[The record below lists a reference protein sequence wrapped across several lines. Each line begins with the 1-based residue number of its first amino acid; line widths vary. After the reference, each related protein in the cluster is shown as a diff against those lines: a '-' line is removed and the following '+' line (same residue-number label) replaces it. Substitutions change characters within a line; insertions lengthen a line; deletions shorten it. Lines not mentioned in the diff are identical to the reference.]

1 VLRAKFMI
9 RAFRIFFGAEDT
21 RPWLVL
27 ACLLLAGACE
37 AIGLTTLLPVISQL
51 AEGGSQLSVATDGS
65 GVGSYIT
72 HALTGLGLPSSL
84 GVLITVMAGAMV
96 LKSLLA
102 FLALTYAG
110 YSGAKVAAGIR
121 KRLLKALFAA
131 RWSYFADHRVGRIA
145 NAISN
150 DATRAGDAY
159 AASARF
165 VAYTVQAAV
174 YLVIAAL
181 ISTNLAIAGAVAGL
195 VLVLGFRQLVRT
207 ARRAGYRQTDST
219 SSLVTYV
226 SDALNNIK
234 PIKAMEREALFVSFF
249 FQKIRTLRRALLI
262 RTLAR
267 QGLTNGQQ
275 AVQAVAIAIG
285 AYVAAVHMAIPLPE
299 LVVLGIIFAQVVSVF
314 ARLQN
319 ILEVTAEIESAYW
332 RTQELIDEL
341 TEQAEPDLGI
351 AAPTLERGCRFDN
364 VTFAYGD
371 HTIIGNASFEI
382 PAGRITVLQGAS
394 GSGKT
399 TLVDLLTGLHRP
411 SSGRITV
418 DDVPLDQL
426 SMRAWR
432 KLIGYVPQELSLL
445 HGSIRENVALGDAA
459 IGDAAIRLA
468 LARAGADVLV
478 SGPSHGLDSDVG
490 EMGTKLSGGQR
501 QRIALARALVL
512 EPKLLILDEV
522 TSALDPET
530 EDQICREVAALRGEF
545 TIVAITH
552 RPAWTAIAD
561 CLYKVEDGRVTAV
574 TDQQRLLEPAE

>member
-1 VLRAKFMI
+1 MT
-9 RAFRIFFGAEDT
+9 RAFRIFFSAEDT

-27 ACLLLAGACE
+27 LCLLLAGACE
-37 AIGLTTLLPVISQL
+37 AIGLTALLPVISQL
-51 AEGGSQLSVATDGS
+51 AEGGNQLSVNAGGG
-65 GVGSYIT
+65 GVGT
-72 HALTGLGLPSSL
+72 FVTQALAALGLPSSL
-84 GVLITVMAGAMV
+84 GVLIFVMAGAMV

-102 FLALTYAG
+102 FVALSYAG

-121 KRLLKALFAA
+121 KRLLSALFAA
-131 RWSYFADHRVGRIA
+131 RWSYFVDHRVGRIA
-145 NAISN
+145 NAVSN

-165 VAYTVQAAV
+165 VAYAVQASV
-174 YLVIAAL
+174 YLIIAAL
-181 ISTNLAIAGAVAGL
+181 ISTNLAIAGAVGGL
-195 VLVLGFRQLVRT
+195 ILVLGFRQLVRT
-207 ARRAGYRQTDST
+207 ARRAGYRQTDTT

-234 PIKAMEREALFVSFF
+234 PIKAMEREALFMNFF
-249 FQKIRTLRRALLI
+249 FHKIKALRRALLI

-267 QGLTNGQQ
+267 QGLNNGQQ

-285 AYVAAVHMAIPLPE
+285 AYVAAVHMGIPLPE
-299 LVVLGIIFAQVVSVF
+299 LVVLGIIFAQVVGVF

-332 RTQELIDEL
+332 RTQEIIDEL
-341 TEQAEPDLGI
+341 IDQAEPDLGTVE
-351 AAPTLERGCRFDN
+351 PTLEHGCRFDD
-364 VTFAYGD
+364 VSFAYGD
-371 HTIIGNASFEI
+371 QTIIANASFEI
-382 PAGRITVLQGAS
+382 PAGKITVLQGAS

-399 TLVDLLTGLHRP
+399 TLIDLLTGLHRA

-418 DDVPLDQL
+418 DDVPVEQL
-426 SMRAWR
+426 SIRAWR
-432 KLIGYVPQELSLL
+432 RMIGYVPQELSLL
-445 HGSIRENVALGDAA
+445 HGTIRENVALGDPA
-459 IGDAAIRLA
+459 IGDDAIRAA
-468 LARAGADVLV
+468 LARAGAEVLV
-478 SGPSHGLDSDVG
+478 SGPAHGLDADVG

-530 EDQICREVAALRGEF
+530 EDQICREVAGLRGDF

-561 CLYKVEDGRVTAV
+561 RLYKVEAGRVEAV
-574 TDQQRLLEPAE
+574 TDKRRLPQAAE

>member
-1 VLRAKFMI
+1 MT

-27 ACLLLAGACE
+27 LCLLLAGLSE
-37 AIGLTTLLPVISQL
+37 AVGLTTLLPVISHLADGGEQL
-51 AEGGSQLSVATDGS
+51 ANGGGGGEAS

-72 HALTGLGLPSSL
+72 QALTMLNLPSTL
-84 GVLITVMAGAMV
+84 GVLIIVMAGAMV
-96 LKSLLA
+96 VKSLLA
-102 FLALTYAG
+102 FLALSYAG

-121 KRLLKALFAA
+121 KRLLSALFAA

-145 NAISN
+145 NAVSN

-165 VAYTVQAAV
+165 VAFAVQAAV

-181 ISTNLAIAGAVAGL
+181 ISTNLAIAGAVGGL
-195 VLVLGFRQLVRT
+195 VLVLGFRWLVKT
-207 ARRAGYRQTDST
+207 ARRAGYRQTDTT

-234 PIKAMEREALFVSFF
+234 PIKAMEREALFMSFF
-249 FQKIRTLRRALLI
+249 FQKIKALRRALLI

-267 QGLTNGQQ
+267 QGLTHGQH

-285 AYVAAVHMAIPLPE
+285 AYVAAVHMGIPLPE
-299 LVVLGIIFAQVVSVF
+299 LVVLGIIFSQVVGVF
-314 ARLQN
+314 AKLQN

-341 TEQAEPDLGI
+341 TKEAEVDTGTVM
-351 AAPTLERGCRFDN
+351 PTLEQGCRFDA
-364 VTFAYGD
+364 VSFAYGD
-371 HTIIGNASFEI
+371 QTIIDNATLEI
-382 PAGRITVLQGAS
+382 PAGQITVLQGAS

-399 TLVDLLTGLHRP
+399 TLIDLLTSLHRP
-411 SSGRITV
+411 TSGRITV
-418 DDVPLDQL
+418 DDVPIEQL
-426 SMRAWR
+426 SIRAWR
-432 KLIGYVPQELSLL
+432 RLIGYVPQELSLL
-445 HGSIRENVALGDAA
+445 HGTIRENVALGDAG
-459 IGDAAIRLA
+459 IGDEAIRTA
-468 LARAGADVLV
+468 LVRAGAESLI
-478 SGPSHGLDSDVG
+478 SGPAHGLDSDVG

-530 EDQICREVAALRGEF
+530 EDQICREVATLRGDY

-561 CLYKVEDGRVTAV
+561 RLYKVEGGRVTAV
-574 TDQQRLLEPAE
+574 AVPPRLPQAAE

>member
-1 VLRAKFMI
+1 MI

-27 ACLLLAGACE
+27 LCLLLAGACE
-37 AIGLTTLLPVISQL
+37 AVGLTTLLPVISQL
-51 AEGGSQLSVATDGS
+51 AEGGSRLSVAADGG
-65 GVGSYIT
+65 GVGTYVT
-72 HALTGLGLPSSL
+72 QALTALDLPPTL

-102 FLALTYAG
+102 FVALSYAG

-121 KRLLKALFAA
+121 KRLLAALFAA
-131 RWSYFADHRVGRIA
+131 RWSYFVDHRVGRIA

-165 VAYTVQAAV
+165 VAYSVQAAV

-207 ARRAGYRQTDST
+207 ARRAGYRQTDTT

-234 PIKAMEREALFVSFF
+234 PIKAMEREALFMSFF
-249 FQKIRTLRRALLI
+249 FQKIKVLRRALLI

-267 QGLTNGQQ
+267 QGLNNGQQ
-275 AVQAVAIAIG
+275 AVQAVAIAVG
-285 AYVAAVHMAIPLPE
+285 AYVAAVHMGIPLPE
-299 LVVLGIIFAQVVSVF
+299 LVVLGIIFAQVVNVF

-332 RTQELIDEL
+332 RTQEIIDEL
-341 TEQAEPDLGI
+341 IEEAEPALGT
-351 AAPTLERGCRFDN
+351 AMPTLEHGCRFDD

-371 HTIIGNASFEI
+371 QTVIADAGFEI
-382 PAGRITVLQGAS
+382 PAGQITVLQGAS

-399 TLVDLLTGLHRP
+399 TLIDLLTGLHRP
-411 SSGRITV
+411 TSGSITV
-418 DDVPLDQL
+418 DGVPLEEL
-426 SMRAWR
+426 SIRAWR
-432 KLIGYVPQELSLL
+432 RMIGYVPQELSLL
-445 HGSIRENVALGDAA
+445 HGTIRENVALGDAA
-459 IGDAAIRLA
+459 IGDDAIRTA
-468 LARAGADVLV
+468 LVRAGAEVLS
-478 SGPSHGLDSDVG
+478 SGPAHGLDSDVG
-490 EMGTKLSGGQR
+490 EMGTRLSGGQR

-512 EPKLLILDEV
+512 QPKLLILDEV

-530 EDQICREVAALRGEF
+530 EDQICREVAALRGDF

-561 CLYKVEDGRVTAV
+561 RLYKVEGGRVTAV
-574 TDQQRLLEPAE
+574 ADPQRLLEPAE

>member
-1 VLRAKFMI
+1 MT

-27 ACLLLAGACE
+27 LCLLLAGACE

-51 AEGGSQLSVATDGS
+51 AEGGSELSVQSDAG
-65 GVGSYIT
+65 GVGTYVT
-72 HALTGLGLPSSL
+72 QALAVIGLPSTL
-84 GVLITVMAGAMV
+84 GVLIVVMASAMV

-102 FLALTYAG
+102 FVALSYAG

-121 KRLLKALFAA
+121 KRLLSALFAA
-131 RWSYFADHRVGRIA
+131 RWSYFVDHRVGRIA
-145 NAISN
+145 NAVSN

-165 VAYTVQAAV
+165 VAYAVQAAV

-181 ISTNLAIAGAVAGL
+181 ISTNLAIAGAVGGL
-195 VLVLGFRQLVRT
+195 ILVLGFRRLVRT
-207 ARRAGYRQTDST
+207 ARRAGYRQTDTT

-234 PIKAMEREALFVSFF
+234 PIKAMEREALFMSFF
-249 FQKIRTLRRALLI
+249 FHKIKALRRALLI

-267 QGLTNGQQ
+267 QGLNNGQQ

-285 AYVAAVHMAIPLPE
+285 AYVAAVHMGIPLAE

-314 ARLQN
+314 AKLQN

-332 RTQELIDEL
+332 RTQEIIDEL
-341 TEQAEPDLGI
+341 IDQAEPDLGTVI
-351 AAPTLERGCRFDN
+351 PTLEHGCRFDD
-364 VTFAYGD
+364 VSFAYGEE
-371 HTIIGNASFEI
+371 TIIANAGFEI
-382 PAGRITVLQGAS
+382 PAGKITVLQGAS

-399 TLVDLLTGLHRP
+399 TLIDLLTGLHRA
-411 SSGRITV
+411 SSGRITI
-418 DDVPLDQL
+418 DGVPIEKL
-426 SMRAWR
+426 SIRAWR
-432 KLIGYVPQELSLL
+432 RMIGYVPQELSLL
-445 HGSIRENVALGDAA
+445 HGTIRENVALGDAA
-459 IGDAAIRLA
+459 IGDDAIRAA
-468 LARAGADVLV
+468 LARAGAEALV
-478 SGPSHGLDSDVG
+478 SGPAHGLDADVG

-530 EDQICREVAALRGEF
+530 EKQICREVAGLRGDF

-561 CLYKVEDGRVTAV
+561 RLYKVEGGRVEAV
-574 TDQQRLLEPAE
+574 TDQPRLPQAAE

>member
-1 VLRAKFMI
+1 MT

-27 ACLLLAGACE
+27 LCLLLAGASE
-37 AIGLTTLLPVISQL
+37 AVGLTTLLPVIGHL
-51 AEGGSQLSVATDGS
+51 AGGGSQLAATAEGG
-65 GVGSYIT
+65 GVGTYIT
-72 HALTGLGLPSSL
+72 KALNALDLPSTL
-84 GVLITVMAGAMV
+84 GVLITLMAGAMV

-102 FLALTYAG
+102 FIALSYAG

-121 KRLLKALFAA
+121 KRLLAALFAA

-145 NAISN
+145 NAVSN

-165 VAYTVQAAV
+165 VAFTVQAAV

-181 ISTNLAIAGAVAGL
+181 ISTQLALAGAVAGL
-195 VLVLGFRQLVRT
+195 VLVLGFRQLVKT
-207 ARRAGYRQTDST
+207 ARRAGYRQTDTT

-234 PIKAMEREALFVSFF
+234 PIKAMEREALFMRFF
-249 FQKIRTLRRALLI
+249 FQKIKALRRALLI

-267 QGLTNGQQ
+267 QGLNHGQH

-285 AYVAAVHMAIPLPE
+285 AYVAAVHMGIPLPE
-299 LVVLGIIFAQVVSVF
+299 LVVLGIIFAQVVGVF
-314 ARLQN
+314 AKLQN

-341 TEQAEPDLGI
+341 IDQAEVDRGTKT
-351 AAPTLERGCRFDN
+351 PTLEHGCRFDG
-364 VTFAYGD
+364 VSFAYGD
-371 HTIIGNASFEI
+371 ETIIDDASLEI
-382 PAGRITVLQGAS
+382 PAGQITVLQGAS

-399 TLVDLLTGLHRP
+399 TLIDLLTSLHRP
-411 SSGRITV
+411 SSGRVTV
-418 DDVPLDQL
+418 DGVPLEEI
-426 SMRAWR
+426 SIRAWR
-432 KLIGYVPQELSLL
+432 RLIGYVPQELSLL

-459 IGDAAIRLA
+459 IGDDAIRTA
-468 LARAGADVLV
+468 LVRAGAEVLIR
-478 SGPSHGLDSDVG
+478 GPAHGLDSDVG

-530 EDQICREVAALRGEF
+530 EDQICREVAGLRGAY

-552 RPAWTAIAD
+552 RPAWSAIAD
-561 CLYKVEDGRVTAV
+561 RLYKVEDGRVTAV
-574 TDQQRLLEPAE
+574 TDRPRLPAAAE

>member
-1 VLRAKFMI
+1 MS
-9 RAFRIFFGAEDT
+9 RAFRIFFSAEET

-27 ACLLLAGACE
+27 LCLLLAGLSE
-37 AIGLTTLLPVISQL
+37 AVGLTTLLPVISHMAGSGEQL
-51 AEGGSQLSVATDGS
+51 SANGEGG

-72 HALTGLGLPSSL
+72 QALTMLNLPTTL
-84 GVLITVMAGAMV
+84 GVLIVVMAGAMV

-102 FLALTYAG
+102 FVALSYAG

-121 KRLLKALFAA
+121 KRLLSALFAA

-165 VAYTVQAAV
+165 VAFAVQATV
-174 YLVIAAL
+174 YLMIAAL
-181 ISTNLAIAGAVAGL
+181 ISTNLAIAGAIGGL
-195 VLVLGFRQLVRT
+195 ILVLGFRQLIKV
-207 ARRAGYRQTDST
+207 ARRAGYRQTDTT

-234 PIKAMEREALFVSFF
+234 PIKAMEREALFMSFF
-249 FQKIRTLRRALLI
+249 FQKIKALRRALLI

-267 QGLTNGQQ
+267 QGLTHGQH

-285 AYVAAVHMAIPLPE
+285 AYVAAVHMGIPLPE
-299 LVVLGIIFAQVVSVF
+299 LVVLGIIFAQVVGLF
-314 ARLQN
+314 AKLQN

-341 TEQAEPDLGI
+341 IDEAEADLGTTV
-351 AAPTLERGCRFDN
+351 PTLEHGCRFDD
-364 VTFAYGD
+364 VSFAYGELPVIE
-371 HTIIGNASFEI
+371 HASLEI
-382 PAGRITVLQGAS
+382 PAGQITVLQGAS

-399 TLVDLLTGLHRP
+399 TLIDLLTGLLRP

-418 DDVPLDQL
+418 DGVPIEQL

-432 KLIGYVPQELSLL
+432 RLIGYVPQELSLL

-459 IGDAAIRLA
+459 IGEEAIRRA

-478 SGPSHGLDSDVG
+478 SGPAHGLDSDVG

-522 TSALDPET
+522 TSALDPDT
-530 EDQICREVAALRGEF
+530 EDQICREVAGLRGDF

-561 CLYKVEDGRVTAV
+561 RLYKVEAGRVTAV
-574 TDQQRLLEPAE
+574 ADPQRLPAAAE

>member
-1 VLRAKFMI
+1 MI

-27 ACLLLAGACE
+27 LCLLLAGACE
-37 AIGLTTLLPVISQL
+37 AVGLTTLLPVIGQL
-51 AEGGSQLSVATDGS
+51 AQGGDQLSVAADGG
-65 GVGSYIT
+65 GVGGYIVK
-72 HALTGLGLPSSL
+72 ALAALNLPATL
-84 GVLITVMAGAMV
+84 GVLIAVMAGAMV

-102 FLALTYAG
+102 FVALSYAG

-121 KRLLKALFAA
+121 KRLLSALFQA
-131 RWSYFADHRVGRIA
+131 RWSYFVDHRVGRIA
-145 NAISN
+145 NAVSN

-165 VAYTVQAAV
+165 VAYSVQAAV
-174 YLVIAAL
+174 YLAIAAL
-181 ISTNLAIAGAVAGL
+181 ISTGLAVAGAVVGL
-195 VLVLGFRQLVRT
+195 ILVLGFRQLVRT
-207 ARRAGYRQTDST
+207 SRRAGYRQTDTT

-234 PIKAMEREALFVSFF
+234 PIKAMEREALFMSFF
-249 FQKIRTLRRALLI
+249 FQKIKALRRALLI

-267 QGLTNGQQ
+267 QGLNNGQQ
-275 AVQAVAIAIG
+275 AVQAIAIAIG
-285 AYVAAVHMAIPLPE
+285 AYVAAVHMGIPLPE
-299 LVVLGIIFAQVVSVF
+299 LVVLGIVFVQVVSVF
-314 ARLQN
+314 AKLQN

-341 TEQAEPDLGI
+341 IDQAEPDLGTTM
-351 AAPTLERGCRFDN
+351 PTLKRGCRFTG

-371 HTIIGNASFEI
+371 HTIIDNASFEI
-382 PAGRITVLQGAS
+382 PAGQITVLQGAS

-399 TLVDLLTGLHRP
+399 TLIDLLTSLHRP
-411 SSGRITV
+411 TSGEITI
-418 DDVPLDQL
+418 DGVPIEEL
-426 SMRAWR
+426 SIRAWR
-432 KLIGYVPQELSLL
+432 RLIGYVPQELSLL
-445 HGSIRENVALGDAA
+445 HGTIRENVALGDAA
-459 IGDAAIRLA
+459 IGDEAIRAA
-468 LARAGADVLV
+468 LARAGAEVLI
-478 SGPSHGLDSDVG
+478 SGPAHGLDADVG

-530 EDQICREVAALRGEF
+530 EDQICREVAALRGDF

-561 CLYKVEDGRVTAV
+561 RLYKVEDGLVTAV
-574 TDQQRLLEPAE
+574 AEPQRLPAAAE

>member
-1 VLRAKFMI
+1 MI

-27 ACLLLAGACE
+27 LCLLLAGACE
-37 AIGLTTLLPVISQL
+37 AVGLTTLLPVISQL
-51 AEGGSQLSVATDGS
+51 AEGGSRLSVAADGG
-65 GVGSYIT
+65 GVGTYVT
-72 HALTGLGLPSSL
+72 QALTALDLPPTL

-102 FLALTYAG
+102 FVALSYAG

-121 KRLLKALFAA
+121 KRLLAALFAA
-131 RWSYFADHRVGRIA
+131 RWSYFVDHRVGRIA

-165 VAYTVQAAV
+165 VAYSVQAAV

-207 ARRAGYRQTDST
+207 ARRAGYRQTDTT

-234 PIKAMEREALFVSFF
+234 PIKAMEREALFMSFF
-249 FQKIRTLRRALLI
+249 FQKIKVLRRALLI

-267 QGLTNGQQ
+267 QGLNNGQQ

-285 AYVAAVHMAIPLPE
+285 AYVAAVHMGIPLPE
-299 LVVLGIIFAQVVSVF
+299 LVVLGIIFAQVVNVF

-332 RTQELIDEL
+332 RTQEIIDEL
-341 TEQAEPDLGI
+341 IEEAEPALGTTV
-351 AAPTLERGCRFDN
+351 PTLEHGCRFDD

-371 HTIIGNASFEI
+371 QPVIADASFDI
-382 PAGRITVLQGAS
+382 LAGQITVLQGAS

-399 TLVDLLTGLHRP
+399 TLIDLLTGLHRP
-411 SSGRITV
+411 TRGRITV
-418 DDVPLDQL
+418 DGVPLEEL
-426 SMRAWR
+426 SIRAWR
-432 KLIGYVPQELSLL
+432 RMIGYVPQELSLL
-445 HGSIRENVALGDAA
+445 HGTIRENVALGDAA
-459 IGDAAIRLA
+459 IGDDAIRTA
-468 LARAGADVLV
+468 LVRAGAEVLI
-478 SGPSHGLDSDVG
+478 SGPAHGLDSDVG
-490 EMGTKLSGGQR
+490 EMGTRLSGGQR

-512 EPKLLILDEV
+512 QPKLLILDEV

-530 EDQICREVAALRGEF
+530 EDQICREVAALRGDF

-561 CLYKVEDGRVTAV
+561 RLYKVEGGRVTAV
-574 TDQQRLLEPAE
+574 ADPQRLLEPAD

>member
-1 VLRAKFMI
+1 MT

-27 ACLLLAGACE
+27 LCLLLAGACE
-37 AIGLTTLLPVISQL
+37 AVGLTTLLPVISHL
-51 AEGGSQLSVATDGS
+51 AEGGSQLSVAADGG
-65 GVGSYIT
+65 GVGTYIT
-72 HALTGLGLPSSL
+72 QALTALELPPTL

-102 FLALTYAG
+102 FVALSYAG

-121 KRLLKALFAA
+121 KRLLAALFAA
-131 RWSYFADHRVGRIA
+131 RWSYFVDHRVGRIA

-165 VAYTVQAAV
+165 VAYSVQAAV

-207 ARRAGYRQTDST
+207 ARRAGYRQTDTT

-234 PIKAMEREALFVSFF
+234 PIKAMEREALFMSFF
-249 FQKIRTLRRALLI
+249 FQKIKALRRALLI

-267 QGLTNGQQ
+267 QGLNNGQQ
-275 AVQAVAIAIG
+275 AIQAVAIAIG
-285 AYVAAVHMAIPLPE
+285 AYVAAVHMGIPLPE
-299 LVVLGIIFAQVVSVF
+299 LVVLGIIFAQVVNVF

-332 RTQELIDEL
+332 RTQEIIDEL
-341 TEQAEPDLGI
+341 IEEAEPALGTSV
-351 AAPTLERGCRFDN
+351 PTLERGCRFDD

-371 HTIIGNASFEI
+371 QTVIGDASFEI
-382 PAGRITVLQGAS
+382 PAGQITVLQGAS

-399 TLVDLLTGLHRP
+399 TLIDLLTGLHRP
-411 SSGRITV
+411 TRGRITV
-418 DDVPLDQL
+418 DGVPLEEL
-426 SMRAWR
+426 SIRAWR
-432 KLIGYVPQELSLL
+432 RMIGYVPQELSLL
-445 HGSIRENVALGDAA
+445 HGTIRENVALGDAA
-459 IGDAAIRLA
+459 IGDEAIRTA
-468 LARAGADVLV
+468 LVRAGAEVLI
-478 SGPSHGLDSDVG
+478 SGPAHGLDSDVG
-490 EMGTKLSGGQR
+490 EMGTRLSGGQR

-512 EPKLLILDEV
+512 QPKLLILDEV
-522 TSALDPET
+522 TSALDPGT
-530 EDQICREVAALRGEF
+530 EDQICREVAALRGDF

-561 CLYKVEDGRVTAV
+561 RLYKVEGGRVTAV
-574 TDQQRLLEPAE
+574 ADPQRLLEPAE

>member
-1 VLRAKFMI
+1 MT

-27 ACLLLAGACE
+27 LCLLLAGACE
-37 AIGLTTLLPVISQL
+37 AVGLTTLLPVISQL
-51 AEGGSQLSVATDGS
+51 AEGGSRLSVAADGG
-65 GVGSYIT
+65 GVGTYIT
-72 HALTGLGLPSSL
+72 QALTALDLPPTL

-102 FLALTYAG
+102 FVALSYAG

-121 KRLLKALFAA
+121 KRLLAALFAA
-131 RWSYFADHRVGRIA
+131 RWSYFVDHRVGRIA

-165 VAYTVQAAV
+165 VAYSVQAAV

-207 ARRAGYRQTDST
+207 ARRAGYRQTDTT

-234 PIKAMEREALFVSFF
+234 PIKAMEREALFMRFF
-249 FQKIRTLRRALLI
+249 FQKIKALRRALLI

-267 QGLTNGQQ
+267 QGLNNGQQ
-275 AVQAVAIAIG
+275 AIQAVAIAIG
-285 AYVAAVHMAIPLPE
+285 AYVAAVHMGIPLPE
-299 LVVLGIIFAQVVSVF
+299 LVVLGIIFAQVVNVF

-332 RTQELIDEL
+332 RTQEIIDEL
-341 TEQAEPDLGI
+341 IEEAEPALGTTM
-351 AAPTLERGCRFDN
+351 PTLEHGCRFDD

-371 HTIIGNASFEI
+371 QPVIADASFEI
-382 PAGRITVLQGAS
+382 PAGQITVLQGAS

-399 TLVDLLTGLHRP
+399 TLIDLLTGLHRP
-411 SSGRITV
+411 TGGRITI
-418 DDVPLDQL
+418 DGVPLEEL
-426 SMRAWR
+426 SIRAWR
-432 KLIGYVPQELSLL
+432 RMIGYVPQELSLL
-445 HGSIRENVALGDAA
+445 HGTIRENVALGDAA
-459 IGDAAIRLA
+459 IGDDAIRTA
-468 LARAGADVLV
+468 LVRAGAEVLI
-478 SGPSHGLDSDVG
+478 SGPAHGLDSDVG
-490 EMGTKLSGGQR
+490 EMGTRLSGGQR

-512 EPKLLILDEV
+512 QPKLLILDEV

-530 EDQICREVAALRGEF
+530 EDQICREVAALRGDF

-561 CLYKVEDGRVTAV
+561 RLYKVEAGRVTAV
-574 TDQQRLLEPAE
+574 ADPQRLLEPAE

>member
-1 VLRAKFMI
+1 MI

-27 ACLLLAGACE
+27 LCLLLAGACE
-37 AIGLTTLLPVISQL
+37 AIGLTTLLPVISHL
-51 AEGGSQLSVATDGS
+51 AEGGSQLSVAPDGG
-65 GVGSYIT
+65 GVGTYIT
-72 HALTGLGLPSSL
+72 QALTALNLPSTL
-84 GVLITVMAGAMV
+84 GVLIVVMAGAMV

-102 FLALTYAG
+102 FVALSYAG

-121 KRLLKALFAA
+121 KRLLSALFAA
-131 RWSYFADHRVGRIA
+131 RWSYFVDHRVGRVA

-165 VAYTVQAAV
+165 VAYSVQASV
-174 YLVIAAL
+174 YLMIAAL
-181 ISTNLAIAGAVAGL
+181 ISTNLAVAGAIAGL

-207 ARRAGYRQTDST
+207 ARRAGYRQTDTT

-234 PIKAMEREALFVSFF
+234 PIKAMEREALFMSFF
-249 FQKIRTLRRALLI
+249 FQKIKALRRALLI

-267 QGLTNGQQ
+267 QGLNNGQQ
-275 AVQAVAIAIG
+275 AIQAVAIAIG
-285 AYVAAVHMAIPLPE
+285 AYVAAVHMGIPLPE
-299 LVVLGIIFAQVVSVF
+299 LVVLGIIFAQVVNVF

-341 TEQAEPDLGI
+341 IEQAEPDLGTTM
-351 AAPTLERGCRFDN
+351 PTLEHGCRFDD
-364 VTFAYGD
+364 VSFAYGD
-371 HTIIGNASFEI
+371 QTIIRDASFEI

-399 TLVDLLTGLHRP
+399 TLIDLLTGLHRP
-411 SSGRITV
+411 SSGLITV
-418 DDVPLDQL
+418 DEVPIDQL
-426 SMRAWR
+426 SMKAWR
-432 KLIGYVPQELSLL
+432 RLIGYVPQELSLL

-459 IGDAAIRLA
+459 IGDDAIRTA
-468 LARAGADVLV
+468 LVRAGAEVLI
-478 SGPSHGLDSDVG
+478 SGPGHGLDSDVG

-512 EPKLLILDEV
+512 QPKLLILDEV

-530 EDQICREVAALRGEF
+530 EDQICREVAALRGDF

-561 CLYKVEDGRVTAV
+561 RLYKVEDGRVTAV
-574 TDQQRLLEPAE
+574 AVPQRLPQAAE